1 MRLLLLV
8 PVVLLLAGC
17 AATSQTGSSP
27 TTSARQSSTPTR
39 EAGPPSVEV
48 SRAPAGGAAVR
59 PTAIMPV
66 APGSGPVVPV
76 SQVDASAAPQTF
88 GGTVRTDLT
97 GTELQIEG
105 ASGGC
110 SSLTAELTS
119 QTADAVTVLLTDTGN
134 PTPPP
139 LPANLG
145 CSAAEA
151 TVGSAVEAT
160 VGLSVTLAQPLG
172 HRTVI
177 LTQLIR

>member
-1 MRLLLLV
+1 MRILLLV

-17 AATSQTGSSP
+17 AGSSQTGSSP

-48 SRAPAGGAAVR
+48 SRAPAGGVPVR

-66 APGSGPVVPV
+66 APGAGPVVPV
-76 SQVDASAAPQTF
+76 SQVDASAAPQIF

-97 GTELQIEG
+97 GTDLKIQG

-110 SSLTAELTS
+110 STLTAELTS
-119 QTADAVTVLLTDTGN
+119 QTAEAVTVLLTETGN
-134 PTPPP
+134 PTPTPP
-139 LPANLG
+139 PANLG
-145 CSAAEA
+145 CTA
-151 TVGSAVEAT
+151 VGAI